1 MPLLLPLPAPGS
13 HRRLLAPAT
22 RLASTL
28 VPRRYH
34 NPQCRLRPAS
44 AYTAVRSPNRPQ
56 PSQND
61 DTIPARLVQAALLSD
76 KAHVDMLDEPQH
88 AHHTDNGQ
96 FHAQP
101 SRNKRKAMR
110 QSQPAR
116 VLASIHGPARHL
128 YSSNLPQKTD
138 LSYNS
143 PHRINPGG
151 LPRKPVTS
159 PSAPNG
165 DPIHHSLP
173 VSLYTILARCLQHV
187 TAPSSTD
194 AFECTQHEL
203 SVLHAKGFTSESPE
217 KWAAALVDPNSTVA
231 ASIFKSSQEL
241 PPFFL
246 VLLFLRRKRMRVSAL
261 GVVMRHIKSRL
272 DVKPV
277 NWPTLKIL
285 TIRLLRHARVQWYES
300 IPWVASIFTAQ
311 ATRIH
316 GDSDDAEPMSP
327 RMLSDMTRF
336 CNSLLA
342 LISLPASKNPMIASR
357 HQENAQF
364 HILQFMANR
373 MPPITVTRTGFR
385 SVTRNQLAHAKTEQ
399 ERDWAELKGPSWP
412 PWKEDRTAMDEGKG
426 YEFGASRAS
435 RILHS
440 MFEAGYSGGLWEDVA
455 AVFAGWD
462 TDLSPTIQ
470 TRTLLSGLPIRF
482 RNKQVLANMLWAGR
496 IRTTRTRREA
506 WACFLAHEQADTPTD
521 DEIYLAMFE
530 KLHHREA
537 VRLSETDSHP
547 DSQVSPHESHVLEQ
561 SPPALLPGDMK
572 EVLPNPASPL
582 HLVYLSE
589 PVPTY
594 EQLCHRM
601 LTKGLRPSR
610 RLLAFFLET
619 HPDFNAVV
627 KLLDT
632 AKDQLDGGISCLAN
646 GIYDDNSIHQIPGYL
661 FTAFIRFLC
670 RFGRFTGAR
679 LRKPRFLSS
688 EQHVHQFRIDKHYL
702 LEYAQALL
710 LHYAPAYTPAWTAF
724 VEKLL
729 YTNFDDSDNT
739 ASRSQIQYRI
749 VVDFLDTINHV
760 DLDIDGDLFRHV
772 CNSTRFA
779 AQAAHRGSLSIA
791 DTDEVLTT
799 GQRRLRSL
807 FHNLVGAQASPKQ
820 AQVTPQP
827 IDIPPHVP
835 GPAELHAYVRALG
848 LLRDYEGLYSF
859 STWLVKHHNEVIA
872 RAHAEHG
879 GKKTLFRTLVALRAA
894 MTGWLEEGNDVRP
907 SAPAELRELVKA
919 QINSAEALGGW
930 PSNQYVGKYVKGHLR
945 WSTPSVGGR

>member
-1 MPLLLPLPAPGS
+1 
-13 HRRLLAPAT
+13 
-22 RLASTL
+22 
-28 VPRRYH
+28 
-34 NPQCRLRPAS
+34 
-44 AYTAVRSPNRPQ
+44 
-56 PSQND
+56 
-61 DTIPARLVQAALLSD
+61 VQAALLSD
-76 KAHVDMLDEPQH
+76 TADADVLDEPQH
-88 AHHTDNGQ
+88 VHHVDNGQ

-128 YSSNLPQKTD
+128 YSSNLPRQTD

-143 PHRINPGG
+143 PHRIKPGG
-151 LPRKPVTS
+151 LPRPPVTS

-165 DPIHHSLP
+165 DSIHHSLP

-217 KWAAALVDPNSTVA
+217 KWAAALVNPNSTVA
-231 ASIFKSSQEL
+231 ASIFESSHEL

-246 VLLFLRRKRMRVSAL
+246 LLLFLRRKRIRVSAL

-272 DVKPV
+272 DGNPV
-277 NWPTLKIL
+277 NWPTLKVL
-285 TIRLLRHARVQWYES
+285 TVRLLRHARVQWYES
-300 IPWVASIFTAQ
+300 IPWVASIFAAQ
-311 ATRIH
+311 AARIH
-316 GDSDDAEPMSP
+316 GDSDDAEFMSP

-336 CNSLLA
+336 CNNLLA
-342 LISLPASKNPMIASR
+342 LISLPASKNPIIASR
-357 HQENAQF
+357 HHENAQF

-373 MPPITVTRTGFR
+373 TPPITVTRTGFR
-385 SVTRNQLAHAKTEQ
+385 SVTRTQLAHAKTEQ
-399 ERDWAELKGPSWP
+399 ERDWAELKGSSWP

-426 YEFGASRAS
+426 YEFGASRALK
-435 RILHS
+435 ILHR
-440 MFEAGYSGGLWEDVA
+440 MFEAGYSGGLWEHVA
-455 AVFAGWD
+455 TVYAGWD

-470 TRTLLSGLPIRF
+470 TRTLLSGIPIRL
-482 RNKQVLANMLWAGR
+482 RNKQMLATMLWAGR

-506 WACFLAHEQADTPTD
+506 WACFLAHEQADTPTHN
-521 DEIYLAMFE
+521 EIYLAMFE
-530 KLHHREA
+530 KLHHCET
-537 VRLSETDSHP
+537 VRPSETDSHP
-547 DSQVSPHESHVLEQ
+547 ESQVSPQESHVLEQ
-561 SPPALLPGDMK
+561 PPPALLPGDMK

-601 LTKGLRPSR
+601 LTKGIRPSH

-619 HPDFNAVV
+619 HPDFDAVV

-632 AKDQLDGGISCLAN
+632 AKDEFDGGIGCLAK
-646 GIYDDNSIHQIPGYL
+646 GIHDDDSIRQVPNYL

-670 RFGRFTGAR
+670 RFGRFTGAS
-679 LRKPRFLSS
+679 LSKPRFLSS
-688 EQHVHQFRIDKHYL
+688 EQHAHQFKIDKHYL
-702 LEYAQALL
+702 LEYAHALL
-710 LHYAPAYTPAWTAF
+710 LHHAPAYPPVWTAF

-729 YTNFDDSDNT
+729 YTNLDVETSDSSSDNT
-739 ASRSQIQYRI
+739 TSRSQIQYRI
-749 VVDFLDTINHV
+749 IVDFLDTINHI
-760 DLDIDGDLFRHV
+760 DLDIDGNLFRHV

-779 AQAAHRGSLSIA
+779 AQAARRGRLSIA
-791 DTDEVLTT
+791 ETDEILTT
-799 GQRRLRSL
+799 GLRRLRSL
-807 FHNLVGAQASPKQ
+807 FHNLVGAQASLDQ
-820 AQVTPQP
+820 TQVAPHP
-827 IDIPPHVP
+827 VDIPPHIP

-859 STWLVKHHNEVIA
+859 STWLVKHHDEVIA
-872 RAHAEHG
+872 RAHDEHG

-907 SAPAELRELVKA
+907 SAPAELRELVKE
-919 QINSAEALGGW
+919 QINSVEALGGW
-930 PSNQYVGKYVKGHLR
+930 PSNRYVGRYVNGHLR
-945 WSTPSVGGR
+945 WSTPNIGEQGIQ